1 MNVNDIEVNDFIE
14 LTPQE
19 SKDWIEIQ
27 QAKKV
32 LEKHGY
38 LIHHAWNIVDITM
51 HFECTD
57 EQALYVLDK
66 ALSNEYLNQQIWET
80 IIMTNEIT
88 LNLKPID

>member
-1 MNVNDIEVNDFIE
+1 MNANDIEVNDFIE

-19 SKDWIEIQ
+19 GLDWIEIQ

-38 LIHHAWNIVDITM
+38 LVHHMWNIVDITT

-57 EQALYVLDK
+57 EQALYILDK
-66 ALSNEYLNQQIWET
+66 ALSNEHLNDQTWET
-80 IIMTNEIT
+80 IIMTNAKT
-88 LNLKPID
+88 LNLKPIE